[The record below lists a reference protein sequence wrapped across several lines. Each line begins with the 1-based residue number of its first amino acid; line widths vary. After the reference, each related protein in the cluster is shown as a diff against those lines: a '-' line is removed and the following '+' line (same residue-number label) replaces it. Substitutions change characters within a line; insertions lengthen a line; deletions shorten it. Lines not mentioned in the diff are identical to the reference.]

1 MIELGTFLSLMEK
14 RVMENRSFD
23 RNSRTMQKITTE
35 PAPERK
41 GASESPRDEQAERQ
55 PRRSA

>member
-14 RVMENRSFD
+14 GVMENRHVGRD
-23 RNSRTMQKITTE
+23 SRTMQKITTE
-35 PAPERK
+35 PAPEREE
-41 GASESPRDEQAERQ
+41 ASASPRDEQTERQ